1 MDTTITLWIHNSL
14 PWNDKFLWFF
24 EEITLLGGSQV
35 ILLFIIIMV
44 IYLTLTA
51 RFNMAHMIVLAA
63 ITSSITSSIIKR
75 IVQRPRPELW
85 LPYTELNSYSLPS
98 GHAVTTV
105 AIYGMAL
112 FFLAESYPKAKRLIY
127 ALGGVILFL
136 IGLSRVYLGVHWP
149 SDILVG
155 WLIGGL
161 ILWGMIWWYR
171 HGGIKRTLRI
181 TLGISTLAIGL
192 IGLVIPIIPG
202 IPLIIAA
209 CLLIFSNKSF
219 SEMFKRKK
227 K

>member
-1 MDTTITLWIHNSL
+1 MDTQIALWLHNTL

-24 EEITLLGGSQV
+24 EQITRLGGSHV
-35 ILLFIIIMV
+35 LLLFIIIMV

-51 RFNMAHMIVLAA
+51 KFNMAHMIVLSA
-63 ITSSITSSIIKR
+63 ITSSIFTSIIKR

-85 LPYTELNSYSLPS
+85 LPYTELNSFSFPS
-98 GHAVTTV
+98 GHALTSM
-105 AIYGMAL
+105 AIYGMTI
-112 FFLAESYPKAKRLIY
+112 FFLAESYPKAKRPIY
-127 ALGGVILFL
+127 AVGGVILFL
-136 IGLSRVYLGVHWP
+136 VGLSRVYLGVHWP
-149 SDILVG
+149 SDVLCG
-155 WLIGGL
+155 WIIGGL

-181 TLGISTLAIGL
+181 TLGISTLVIGVV
-192 IGLVIPIIPG
+192 GLVIPIIPG

-227 K
+227 